1 MEEGTTMVPCHG
13 QALRACLLSFPH
25 FEGLIEDQSL
35 LTTLVDI
42 RNKLMAG
49 GTPANPATPEYG
61 VNGFG
66 RRYW

>member
-1 MEEGTTMVPCHG
+1 MVPSHR
-13 QALRACLLSFPH
+13 QALRACLLSFRH
-25 FEGLIEDQSL
+25 IEGLIEDQSL
-35 LTTLVDI
+35 LAALVDI

-49 GTPANPATPEYG
+49 GTPANPATPAYG